1 MSTTIV
7 YATVYGRCDTLTTT
21 HGAKAVVVSP
31 TERRLEGLQIVGTSR
46 RALAQVL
53 TLVHANTAT
62 VGRAVF
68 IGAGSAPRAHF
79 SLLGPMRGGFCQAV
93 RMR

>member
-7 YATVYGRCDTLTTT
+7 YATAYGRRYTLTTT

-68 IGAGSAPRAHF
+68 IGAGSARRAHF
-79 SLLGPMRGGFCQAV
+79 SLLGPMRGGFCRAV